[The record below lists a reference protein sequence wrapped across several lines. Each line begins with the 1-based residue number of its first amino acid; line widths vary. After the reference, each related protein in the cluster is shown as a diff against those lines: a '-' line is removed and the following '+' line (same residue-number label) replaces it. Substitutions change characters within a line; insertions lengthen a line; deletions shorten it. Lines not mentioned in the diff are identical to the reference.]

1 MVTEILSRPCGLIF
15 SNRQY
20 FVGEMR
26 QHQMN
31 LLHIANVT
39 IIMSIVSI
47 MFMLLFGSPIFEG
60 LPAVYTPLLILVVCL
75 AYSPLDFY
83 GKIMLGEV
91 GNHTFGVALGSAF
104 YLIGGLWSVIVF
116 GF

>member
-26 QHQMN
+26 QHQMS

-39 IIMSIVSI
+39 ITISVFSNIYNLVLQYVSWFSIVN
-47 MFMLLFGSPIFEG
+47 F
-60 LPAVYTPLLILVVCL
+60 
-75 AYSPLDFY
+75 
-83 GKIMLGEV
+83 
-91 GNHTFGVALGSAF
+91 HH
-104 YLIGGLWSVIVF
+104 W
-116 GF
+116 